1 VSLFLINAVYL
12 SIVILH
18 FTYFIASSNTIVTL
32 YKSSR
37 LLIFLNALAGV
48 LLLDLQLEEDAKE
61 EKRKVE
67 LIGVYEGITI
77 GS

>member
-1 VSLFLINAVYL
+1 
-12 SIVILH
+12 
-18 FTYFIASSNTIVTL
+18 
-32 YKSSR
+32 
-37 LLIFLNALAGV
+37 V